1 MYINIGTFQKGETNS
16 YFTPELYQ
24 RWMKVFAF
32 LQNPVVA
39 FFDNEED
46 MKYFENL
53 RHRLGANHT
62 KVILVKRS
70 QLWSFSLRHGIRN
83 IFNQPGYPKHHPNT
97 VIPEYSCVMHAKYE
111 FMRIATEVNIFH
123 TQYFAWLDI
132 GLFRILAESNDLSFF
147 EIWLPPN
154 FNSSTVAYT
163 EVYRR
168 MTSLNSKEVIYRN
181 AVWVSGAFFIG
192 EKSVMTKWTSEYI
205 AATKALLKKFKL
217 MSTDQQVL
225 YILYNWGQHTVN
237 IQTYKNKNK
246 EDWFYLGYLC
256 KDQGYIKNH
265 GPIQNS

>member
-1 MYINIGTFQKGETNS
+1 DEEGWTTSLRSRNLSHSKVQSCCPRIQSIANNTNGLANTVTIVTMYINIGTFQKGETNS

-111 FMRIATEVNIFH
+111 FMRIATELNCGIHGGLSTNDIAQLKRGHIQECCMGIWGIF
-123 TQYFAWLDI
+123 YR
-132 GLFRILAESNDLSFF
+132 G
-147 EIWLPPN
+147 EI
-154 FNSSTVAYT
+154 SH
-163 EVYRR
+163 
-168 MTSLNSKEVIYRN
+168 
-181 AVWVSGAFFIG
+181 
-192 EKSVMTKWTSEYI
+192 
-205 AATKALLKKFKL
+205 
-217 MSTDQQVL
+217 DQMD
-225 YILYNWGQHTVN
+225 
-237 IQTYKNKNK
+237 K
-246 EDWFYLGYLC
+246 
-256 KDQGYIKNH
+256 
-265 GPIQNS
+265 